1 MNGSLFPHRFG
12 TKIGKNRATRMGRF
26 PSSELAPAGFAPKIK
41 AGHAIL
47 SDATANGPPLAT
59 NRFHERRAEMADEL
73 KELSAVERQFL
84 AEAADYLENPRFL
97 LRAANLVGKPAEA
110 LLARLPQSV
119 QGTVAHAS
127 QAALET
133 ALEWALRTL
142 PDAARAT
149 PSENSEKPPAR
160 GAKKHLH
167 TALAATTG
175 AVGGFFGLPGMT
187 VEVPATTLVMLRS
200 IAAIAAE
207 EGFALDDPDTRL
219 HCLAVL
225 SFGAEN
231 LSAMDSTYLASRLGL
246 ALALRDAGKF
256 LAAHSAAEVAQAI
269 SKGTAPVL
277 VRLMNAI
284 AARFQIVL
292 TQKAAAQSV
301 PVAGA
306 ATGAVINAAFTDHFN
321 RVARYHFGILRLE
334 NQHGK
339 DAVQAAYA
347 RAAEQHR
354 VGGSQE
360 G

>member
-1 MNGSLFPHRFG
+1 MAEQPREIS
-12 TKIGKNRATRMGRF
+12 A
-26 PSSELAPAGFAPKIK
+26 
-41 AGHAIL
+41 
-47 SDATANGPPLAT
+47 SD
-59 NRFHERRAEMADEL
+59 
-73 KELSAVERQFL
+73 RQFL

-97 LRAANLVGKPAEA
+97 LRVANLVGKPAEA
-110 LLARLPQSV
+110 LLARLPRSF
-119 QGTVAHAS
+119 QGTVADAS
-127 QAALET
+127 QSALET
-133 ALEWALRTL
+133 ALEWALRTI
-142 PDAARAT
+142 PNAARQA
-149 PSENSEKPPAR
+149 PFAKPPAR
-160 GAKKHLH
+160 GAAKERLH

-175 AVGGFFGLPGMT
+175 AVGGFFGLPGMS

-200 IAAIAAE
+200 IAGIAAE

-256 LAAHSAAEVAQAI
+256 LAAHGAAEVAQAI

-306 ATGAVINAAFTDHFN
+306 ATGALINAAFTDHFN

-334 NQHGK
+334 NRYGK
-339 DAVQAAYA
+339 DAVQTAYA
-347 RAAEQHR
+347 RAAANHR
-354 VGGSQE
+354 PLE
-360 G
+360 EEPRP